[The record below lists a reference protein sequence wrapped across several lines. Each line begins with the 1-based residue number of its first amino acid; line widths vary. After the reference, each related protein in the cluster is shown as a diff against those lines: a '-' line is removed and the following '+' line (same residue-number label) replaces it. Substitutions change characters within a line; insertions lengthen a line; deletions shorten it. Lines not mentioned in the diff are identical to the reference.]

1 MSSYSKRSINYK
13 VRQRDINFSAT
24 SAYLRIQMHYSFTQ
38 DRFGVLFPSQVCDY
52 NPSRSG

>member
-1 MSSYSKRSINYK
+1 MSNYSKRSINNK

-24 SAYLRIQMHYSFTQ
+24 SAYRRIQMHYSFTQ
-38 DRFGVLFPSQVCDY
+38 ARFGVLFPSQVSDY